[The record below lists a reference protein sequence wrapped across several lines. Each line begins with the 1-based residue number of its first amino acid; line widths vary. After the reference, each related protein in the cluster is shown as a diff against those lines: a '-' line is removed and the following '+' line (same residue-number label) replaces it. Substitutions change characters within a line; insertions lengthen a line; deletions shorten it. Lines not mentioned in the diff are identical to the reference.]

1 MTTLSSVPHRLA
13 KHVAALVLALA
24 AGTAAAHAVVIGSS
38 LQKQPVKAH
47 MATEVVIQFNSS
59 IEVGLS
65 RVLLVSKGDVQRPLA
80 VRAGKQRGQLIVEVP
95 ALTAGEYA
103 LRYRVF
109 AADGH
114 LTEDL
119 IHFRVPE

>member
-1 MTTLSSVPHRLA
+1 MA
-13 KHVAALVLALA
+13 KQIAVLVLTAALTLG

-38 LQKQPVKAH
+38 LQTQPVRAGT
-47 MATEVVIQFNSS
+47 ATQVVVQFNSS

-65 RVLLVSKGDVQRPLA
+65 RVFLVGKGDGQRPLTIA
-80 VRAGKQRGQLIVEVP
+80 AGKKRGQLLAEVP
-95 ALTAGEYA
+95 ALAQGEYA

-119 IHFRVPE
+119 IRFRVGE

>member
-1 MTTLSSVPHRLA
+1 V
-13 KHVAALVLALA
+13 
-24 AGTAAAHAVVIGSS
+24 AHAVVIGSS
-38 LQKQPVKAH
+38 LQTQPIRAGA
-47 MATEVVIQFNSS
+47 ATQVVVQFNSS

-65 RVLLVSKGDVQRPLA
+65 RVFLVSKGDVQRPLTI
-80 VRAGKQRGQLIVEVP
+80 RAGKKRGELLVEVP
-95 ALTAGEYA
+95 ALTLGEYA

-119 IHFRVPE
+119 LRFRVEE